1 MAHVQKFT
9 RGNLNGLSIHLDR
22 KTDNHSNKEIDP
34 EKTYLNYDLCQKE
47 GDTLSRLNDRLKEVY
62 CMKREDVKVGCSW
75 IVTLP
80 STLKEKNEQ
89 DQREF
94 FEKTYAFLT
103 ERYGGE
109 KNVLS
114 AQVHNDETTPHLH
127 FAFIPVV
134 WDEKK
139 QREKVSAKEVLN
151 RNDLQKFHGEL
162 DTFLKKELPEIY
174 QEGILNGETF
184 DLDSVKDIKKY
195 AKQIQ
200 EKKED
205 LSKELEL
212 FSEPKKV
219 FEQVKK
225 TSKKS
230 LFGDKVTLPYSE
242 FEKLKTLSL
251 SGIKLKIED
260 DKKTVAANKE
270 INDLNKRVQQ
280 ADQRAEQ
287 FEEKATDYENKL
299 DTVSLELTDSNRK
312 KIVYKSLLK
321 DTGRELDVSSLEIKG
336 RLVIDNVENGR
347 LPKSEDKTKKWISVL
362 EQNKEAGTI
371 PLNRLESILDTL
383 KALLEKL
390 LNRELSFSLD
400 SLKSR
405 NTELKAN
412 QKPKQSNSVKRGR

>member
-270 INDLNKRVQQ
+270 INDLKKRVQQ